1 MDKVGYF
8 QIRFSF
14 KVVLEILY
22 VHFSLWQQT
31 NTADMLDLAVVYIKD
46 LQKQY
51 KVWRRKTKNQGI
63 ISKYIIRHSRIYV
76 SLQTLSD
83 NRANCKCLSKQK
95 PVQNR
100 IVWGASVQKSKG
112 LFDQFL
118 LIFSISKQR

>member
-76 SLQTLSD
+76 PLQTLSD

>member
-1 MDKVGYF
+1 MRKLQELVPNMDKVGYF
-8 QIRFSF
+8 HVRFSF

-63 ISKYIIRHSRIYV
+63 IS
-76 SLQTLSD
+76 
-83 NRANCKCLSKQK
+83 
-95 PVQNR
+95 
-100 IVWGASVQKSKG
+100 
-112 LFDQFL
+112 
-118 LIFSISKQR
+118 